1 MPRIPQDTVPVSKSS
16 ISFVGKVLN
25 SSKDQQQ
32 FVTVVRAVETALGIQ
47 AHGFQENS
55 QQTSMNASHAII
67 NMITT
72 PTPNPL
78 FDPSVIDA
86 LTETALILAQLS
98 LDGETEFDLGAFA
111 YGQSPL
117 VTK

>member
-1 MPRIPQDTVPVSKSS
+1 MISRICLQVPYPGVSAAFMIGSFTAS
-16 ISFVGKVLN
+16 IAKTDL
-25 SSKDQQQ
+25 
-32 FVTVVRAVETALGIQ
+32 
-47 AHGFQENS
+47 
-55 QQTSMNASHAII
+55 NASHAII

-98 LDGETEFDLGAFA
+98 LDDETEFDLGGFA